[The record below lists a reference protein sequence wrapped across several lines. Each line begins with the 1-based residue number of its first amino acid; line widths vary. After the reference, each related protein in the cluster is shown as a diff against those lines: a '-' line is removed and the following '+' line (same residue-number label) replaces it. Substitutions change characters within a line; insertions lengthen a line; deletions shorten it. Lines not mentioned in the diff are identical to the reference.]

1 MERFGKYIMEYI
13 DKNMLPFITGA
24 IGVFVPGMLTIFLFN
39 RTIFM
44 KIDIIK
50 LILLSISIGV
60 PSFGWWTVTG
70 CILSEHRD
78 GNFYSEWQTACLFNF
93 GTFAL
98 MLFIKSIY
106 RNMTSTM
113 FIIGIASICLC
124 FFLIS
129 IWENKHMKD

>member
-78 GNFYSEWQTACLFNF
+78 GNFYSEW
-93 GTFAL
+93 
-98 MLFIKSIY
+98 
-106 RNMTSTM
+106 
-113 FIIGIASICLC
+113 
-124 FFLIS
+124 
-129 IWENKHMKD
+129 